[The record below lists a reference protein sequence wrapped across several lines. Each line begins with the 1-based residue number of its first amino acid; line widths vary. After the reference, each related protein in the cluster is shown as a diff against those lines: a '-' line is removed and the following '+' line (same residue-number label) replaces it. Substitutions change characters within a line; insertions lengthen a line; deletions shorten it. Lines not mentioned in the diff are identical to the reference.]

1 MTFTF
6 LSNGN
11 IHSAK
16 PLQKIF
22 SYTLKIATKVGCLSL
37 LAVALFTDTMVFF
50 IDFEDFFK
58 VAAVL
63 FTDT

>member
-1 MTFTF
+1 MTFIF
-6 LSNGN
+6 LYNGN

-16 PLQKIF
+16 PLQKV
-22 SYTLKIATKVGCLSL
+22 SSCTPKITTKVGRLSL
-37 LAVALFTDTMVFF
+37 FAVALFTDTMVFF
-50 IDFEDFFK
+50 TDNEQFFK